1 MTISRI
7 ALLAA
12 SAFVVACSSD
22 EPTSAP
28 PARQIETKLA
38 AAAVSPTAAVSDPTV
53 TMRVSVTSALAET
66 VSGGVCAQEIEAR
79 ATAATSWTDVKSS
92 GAVCSAQAIVL
103 APGATI
109 SITAVGDQAKIRA
122 VAGSAP
128 SVVLRVRH
136 SLVGANSSY
145 TLQSNEVTWQLP

>member
-12 SAFVVACSSD
+12 SVLVVACSSD

-28 PARQIETKLA
+28 STPLIETKLA
-38 AAAVSPTAAVSDPTV
+38 AAATVPTAAVSDPTV
-53 TMRVSVTSALAET
+53 TMRVAVTSALAET
-66 VSGGVCAQEIEAR
+66 VTGGVCAQEIEAR
-79 ATAATSWTDVKSS
+79 GAGAATWTDVKSS
-92 GAVCSAQAIVL
+92 GAVCSAQAAVL

-109 SITAVGDQAKIRA
+109 NITATGDQAKIRA
-122 VAGSAP
+122 VAGSGT

-136 SLVGANSSY
+136 LLTGASNSY